1 MNETKKKALEKYG
14 EKVAKMSIRID
25 KEVQQEMLTYCK
37 DLNITQKQFI
47 ENAIKFYIDN
57 H

>member
-1 MNETKKKALEKYG
+1 MNETQKKALEKYG

>member
-1 MNETKKKALEKYG
+1 MNDVQKKALEKYG

-25 KEVQQEMLTYCK
+25 KNIQNKMLNYCK
-37 DLNITQKQFI
+37 DLKITQKQFI
-47 ENAIKFYIDN
+47 ENAIHFYIDN